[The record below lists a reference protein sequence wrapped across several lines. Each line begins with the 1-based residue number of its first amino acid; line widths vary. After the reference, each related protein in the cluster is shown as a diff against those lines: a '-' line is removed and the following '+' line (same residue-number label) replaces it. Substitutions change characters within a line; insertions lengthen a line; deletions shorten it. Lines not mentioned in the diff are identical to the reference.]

1 MVEYFDL
8 INIVEA
14 ELIQMPGDRSL
25 YKGGLTID
33 SLRFLIAVALNPNA
47 MDAVTVRFSG
57 FAFVY
62 DATQQRETCQEQNSR
77 GSFPRMEISCQK

>member
-8 INIVEA
+8 INTVEA

-47 MDAVTVRFSG
+47 MDAVTVRFTASPLCMTLLNNG
-57 FAFVY
+57 RPV
-62 DATQQRETCQEQNSR
+62 RNKIR
-77 GSFPRMEISCQK
+77 GDPSPEW